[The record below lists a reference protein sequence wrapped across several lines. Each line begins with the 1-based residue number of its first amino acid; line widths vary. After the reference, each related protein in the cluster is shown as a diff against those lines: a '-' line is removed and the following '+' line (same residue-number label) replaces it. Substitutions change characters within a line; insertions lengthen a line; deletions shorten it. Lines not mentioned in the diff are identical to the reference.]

1 MMMLLKN
8 FEKKKKKYKNFV
20 FCRIEPLSK
29 KNTLVVVCGSTR
41 RRQRRRRRFS
51 TLLEGAASC
60 LLINETSG
68 VSKIP

>member
-8 FEKKKKKYKNFV
+8 FEKKKKKYKNFEL
-20 FCRIEPLSK
+20 CRIEPLSK
-29 KNTLVVVCGSTR
+29 KNALVVVCGSTR

-60 LLINETSG
+60 LLSNEWCFEICS
-68 VSKIP
+68 